1 MKNII
6 SSASYF
12 DGGVWANCPA
22 IAAIIEAICYLDV
35 SVDRIDVL
43 SIGTTEEPFTIKMM
57 GAAGLFGWR
66 SSIVDLL
73 MNAQM
78 DSSIRHAQLLVGEP
92 HFLRVNSVTV
102 PKMYQLDNVHEIEDL
117 VALGDKRAADPEILS
132 QVKSRFL
139 NGVGVIDWRQNA

>member
-1 MKNII
+1 MRRYII
-6 SSASYF
+6 HLQGNKQLHLLDPAF
-12 DGGVWANCPA
+12 AGVT
-22 IAAIIEAICYLDV
+22 I
-35 SVDRIDVL
+35 S
-43 SIGTTEEPFTIKMM
+43 TE
-57 GAAGLFGWR
+57 
-66 SSIVDLL
+66 
-73 MNAQM
+73 
-78 DSSIRHAQLLVGEP
+78 EP